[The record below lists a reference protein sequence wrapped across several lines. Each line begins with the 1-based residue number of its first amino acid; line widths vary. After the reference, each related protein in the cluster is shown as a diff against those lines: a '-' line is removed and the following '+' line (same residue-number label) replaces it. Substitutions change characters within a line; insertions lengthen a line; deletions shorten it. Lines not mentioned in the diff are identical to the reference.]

1 MLLPFLPLRVLTFTF
16 SYTLCL
22 GLGPGRKSFFFSLV
36 QEFKDDV
43 WVKINLLFTPILLT
57 NDKLGDTVRG

>member
-1 MLLPFLPLRVLTFTF
+1 MLLPFLPLRVLIFTF

-22 GLGPGRKSFFFSLV
+22 GLGPGRKSFFGLV

-43 WVKINLLFTPILLT
+43 WVKINLLFTPIVLK

>member
-1 MLLPFLPLRVLTFTF
+1 MLLPFLPLRVLIFTF

-22 GLGPGRKSFFFSLV
+22 GLGPGRKNFFFSLV

-43 WVKINLLFTPILLT
+43 WVKINLLFTQLC
-57 NDKLGDTVRG
+57 